1 MKSGT
6 LQMPLAD
13 LPYSMLWHL
22 KRMPQRAVEHGV
34 PPALLGWR
42 WRTREGLDEYLARIG
57 RLHTKQ
63 VIRPASRSAFPLP
76 RNVTQRDALSR
87 DGALWGYSQ
96 YDVPERA
103 VSESWIARIPDVRLL
118 FFHTPGK
125 RDFFP
130 AIITADDT
138 SLECREISHR
148 AGHAAQSAMQKG
160 SAQHFARATWI
171 LERAY
176 HNHSHWL
183 TAHLPKLLL
192 LKERGMLGEVLMPR
206 QRTRVMDASM
216 RMLGIDPE
224 AFRSFDPARPVEVD
238 ELTLV
243 GTDRFDP
250 AHMRAVR
257 DAFAEPGSSAA
268 APHRRIFISR
278 EKSRGRRITNESAL
292 WAMLHRRG
300 FEKVLM
306 EDLAFPEQ
314 VRMMQQTRVLLAPH
328 GAGLT
333 NMLFCPEAGHVV
345 EMADPGFPNPNFYAL
360 AASLGLGYWL
370 LHEQAGEADHPLDRD
385 LTIDIARVEEALE
398 VIG

>member
-1 MKSGT
+1 M
-6 LQMPLAD
+6 QMQLAD
-13 LPYSMLWHL
+13 MPYSLLWHL
-22 KRMPQRAVEHGV
+22 KRMPERAVEHGV

-42 WRTREGLDEYLARIG
+42 WRARERLDAYLARTG
-57 RLHTKQ
+57 RLHTKD
-63 VIRPASRSAFPLP
+63 VLRPASRSTLPLP
-76 RNVTQRDALSR
+76 RNVPSRDTLSR

-103 VSESWIARIPDVRLL
+103 VSETYIARILDARLL
-118 FFHTPGK
+118 FFHTPDK

-130 AIITADDT
+130 AIITPDGT

-148 AGHAAQSAMQKG
+148 ARHAPQAATRG
-160 SAQHFARATWI
+160 RVAQHFDRATWV

-192 LKERGMLGEVLMPR
+192 LRERGLLNDVLMPLR
-206 QRTRVMDASM
+206 RTAVMDASM

-224 AFRSFDPARPVEVD
+224 ALRQFDPARPVEVG

-250 AHMRAVR
+250 AHMRQVR
-257 DAFAEPGSSAA
+257 AAFADHTAA
-268 APHRRIFISR
+268 DARLPHRRIFISR
-278 EKSRGRRITNESAL
+278 ERSRGRRITNEHAL
-292 WAMLHRRG
+292 WAMLHRHG
-300 FEKVLM
+300 FEKVFM
-306 EDLAFPEQ
+306 EDLSFPEQ

-333 NMLFCPEAGHVV
+333 NMLFCPEGGHVV
-345 EMADPGFPNPNFYAL
+345 ELADPGFPNPNFYAL
-360 AASLGLGYWL
+360 AAGLRLGYWL
-370 LHEQAGEADHPLDRD
+370 LSEQAGDAHHPLDRD
-385 LTIDIARVEEALE
+385 LTVDVARVENVVEQ
-398 VIG
+398 IG